1 MNSEFIKSIYN
12 IGELVFELNMKR
24 DQKLGSCT
32 LEFPTATNFS
42 DLDIVEQVV
51 EEAFIREPKKRRR
64 KI

>member
-1 MNSEFIKSIYN
+1 MNSEFIKSINN

-24 DQKLGSCT
+24 NQKLESCA
-32 LEFPTATNFS
+32 LEFPTATNSS